1 MGGLWYL
8 RPVSRRQNAF
18 PEAWLDEVR
27 GRILKSPLLAASTL
41 NAGFA
46 GTQGYSLTFRRDGLD
61 KVHKHFPE
69 FVPYLETAM
78 YKDGNAFFLNPL
90 LIMKGA
96 RVAPH
101 IDCSLKSWTRPDVP
115 PYPQK
120 VSVLYVQVPAD
131 MQGGELILHRRRPI
145 TTVRPRTNLL
155 VEFQGSLRHEV
166 CAVECSTPRI
176 SLVLESY
183 LLPDE
188 LLDRVPEFFARSK
201 RPFDDFLT
209 EAMGENSSP
218 SEEG

>member
-8 RPVSRRQNAF
+8 HPVVQRKDAF
-18 PEAWLDEVR
+18 PTTWLEHLKE
-27 GRILKSPLLAASTL
+27 RILSSPLLAASTL

-46 GTQGYSLTFRRDGLD
+46 GTQGYSLTFRREGLD
-61 KVHKHFPE
+61 RLKKHFPE
-69 FVPYLETAM
+69 FVPYLETVM
-78 YKDGNAFFLNPL
+78 EDTSNAFFLNPL
-90 LIMKGA
+90 LIMKGN

-120 VSVLYVQVPAD
+120 VSVLYVQVPDD
-131 MQGGELILHRRRPI
+131 MQGGQLILHRKRPI
-145 TTVRPRTNLL
+145 STVRPQTNLL
-155 VEFQGSLRHEV
+155 VEFLGNLRHEV

-183 LLPDE
+183 QLPDD

-201 RPFDDFLT
+201 RPFEDFMQ
-209 EAMGENSSP
+209 EAMSLPAGNDSD
-218 SEEG
+218 